1 MKVLIYSRVSTD
13 EQAEKYGLD
22 AQRHALRGLA
32 TRRGYTITEEVAE
45 EGISGTIADRPGLAR
60 VRDLLRS
67 GQADGVLIYDLSRL
81 ARETVLSLT
90 LLAELHTLGTV
101 EFLARPSEDTPDG
114 KMLNTIEAAFAE
126 RERSKLIE
134 RTKAGRLAKMRR
146 GLVPC
151 GPYPFGYRPEQ
162 PGKGAPYTQ
171 PGGLVIVEDEAKLV
185 RQLYAWAEE
194 GISVRQMATRLG
206 ASGAK
211 APRGGPWSKPTI
223 TKLLRNPVYKGTFI
237 LGRLTSDKKQAAWVR
252 VERPEAEWIRITVAP
267 IVSTVTWERGQA
279 CFERNR
285 SRLVGRPDKREY
297 LLRGLLVCGVCG
309 KRYVGGASRG
319 RRVYRCSGRDSL
331 LGEHRCL
338 GSRELGAD
346 KVEQEVKAAITD
358 MLNNPRRLLGAEQYQ
373 ARQGARHGEA
383 EEVARALPDCRARRA
398 RLLDLAVDGTVSK
411 AVFADRDAPLAAAG
425 AAGRRARQGGR
436 WERRSGR
443 PGARR

>member
-1 MKVLIYSRVSTD
+1 
-13 EQAEKYGLD
+13 
-22 AQRHALRGLA
+22 
-32 TRRGYTITEEVAE
+32 
-45 EGISGTIADRPGLAR
+45 
-60 VRDLLRS
+60 
-67 GQADGVLIYDLSRL
+67 
-81 ARETVLSLT
+81 
-90 LLAELHTLGTV
+90 
-101 EFLARPSEDTPDG
+101 
-114 KMLNTIEAAFAE
+114 
-126 RERSKLIE
+126 
-134 RTKAGRLAKMRR
+134 
-146 GLVPC
+146 
-151 GPYPFGYRPEQ
+151 
-162 PGKGAPYTQ
+162 YTQ

-267 IVSTVTWERGQA
+267 IVSTVTWEKAQS

-297 LLRGLLVCGVCG
+297 LLRGLLVCGLCG

-319 RRVYRCSGRDSL
+319 RRVYRCSGRDRL

-346 KVEQEVKAAITD
+346 TVEHSVKAEITD
-358 MLNNPRRLLGAEQYQ
+358 MLNNPDRLLGAEQYQ
-373 ARQGARHGEA
+373 ARQGARHGEVRHEA
-383 EEVARALPDCRARRA
+383 EEVARALRDCRARRA
-398 RLLDLAVDGTVSK
+398 RLLDLAIDGTVPK
-411 AVFADRDAPLAAAG
+411 AVFSERDAPLAAEEERLARRADVLAKA
-425 AAGRRARQGGR
+425 AAGSAAQAARAKAVEAQARLLRSGLDRLDFAGWRRFLAILVDHIRVRPEALEVGVIFAPPAPAIEETPANSRARIG
-436 WERRSGR
+436 S
-443 PGARR
+443 